1 MPVKVRTK
9 QENANAAAL
18 SLFVLFPRVQSV
30 NRKRGRGLSHCVE
43 LLGHFKHYSHCCLA
57 FECLGPSLYDILR
70 RGDYIGFP
78 VDLVRELGQQ
88 MLETLSFLHGIGL
101 IHTDLKPENVLIVTT
116 DLPVSLIE
124 AGCVPAHH
132 LPLSTRIKS
141 KL

>member
-1 MPVKVRTK
+1 MQTI
-9 QENANAAAL
+9 
-18 SLFVLFPRVQSV
+18 
-30 NRKRGRGLSHCVE
+30 NRKRRRGLSHCVE
-43 LLGHFKHYSHCCLA
+43 LLGHFKHHSHCCLA

-78 VDLVRELGQQ
+78 LDLVHELAQK

-101 IHTDLKPENVLIVTT
+101 IHTDLKPENVLVVTA
-116 DLPVSLIE
+116 DLPDILVE
-124 AGCVPAHH
+124 AGCVPARR